1 MVVRLRACQTN
12 QPIDFYIE
20 VKTRTT
26 SVCFR
31 ARTPKPMTLP
41 RKLESVNGRQDICA
55 ADYDI
60 AQTGVPVP
68 LRVDE

>member
-1 MVVRLRACQTN
+1 MVARLSACQTY
-12 QPIDFYIE
+12 QPIGFYIE

-31 ARTPKPMTLP
+31 ARMPKPMTLP
-41 RKLESVNGRQDICA
+41 WKLESVNGRQDIFA

-60 AQTGVPVP
+60 ALTGVPVP